1 MSGATRG
8 RLRERLDAA
17 AQQIRRRLPEGAAPR
32 VGLVLG
38 SGLGAWADS
47 LAERVVVPYHE
58 LPGFPVSAV
67 EGHAGNLVY
76 GRSRP
81 VPVALPGGERRE
93 DERLAGVEVLA
104 LQGRVHYYE
113 GHDLAT
119 VVLPVR
125 ALIAAGCRTLIITN
139 AAGGVDLQLSPG
151 QLVILSDHINLLA
164 DSPLRGDND
173 ERVGPRFPDMSDA
186 YDRKLRMIAA
196 AAGAELGLTLRE
208 GVYAGSP
215 GPAYETPAEVRMLRA
230 LGADLAGMSTVA
242 EVIAAR
248 HMDARVLGISCVTNL
263 AAGITDEKLS
273 HAEVTETAGRVR
285 AVFMR
290 LLDRILANMN
300 AAGECA

>member
-1 MSGATRG
+1 MSG
-8 RLRERLDAA
+8 LREALDAA
-17 AQQIRRRLPEGAAPR
+17 AQQIRARLPAGAAPR

-47 LAERVVVPYHE
+47 LERRVAIPYRE

-76 GRSRP
+76 GTSRA
-81 VPVALPGGERRE
+81 VPAIGADGLAGAGRLPG
-93 DERLAGVEVLA
+93 LEVFA

-125 ALIAAGCRTLIITN
+125 ALVAAGCRTLIITN
-139 AAGGVDLQLSPG
+139 AAGGIDPMMRPG
-151 QLVILSDHINLLA
+151 QLVILSDHLNLLA
-164 DSPLRGDND
+164 DSPLRGPND

-186 YDRKLRMIAA
+186 YDPELRALAA
-196 AAGAELGLTLRE
+196 AAGVEMGLALRE

-230 LGADLAGMSTVA
+230 LGADLAGMSTVP

-248 HMDARVLGISCVTNL
+248 HMGARVLGISCVTNL
-263 AAGITDEKLS
+263 AAGITREKLS

-285 AVFMR
+285 ATFMA
-290 LLDRILANMN
+290 LLDRILAHL
-300 AAGECA
+300 ARTPLFARESG